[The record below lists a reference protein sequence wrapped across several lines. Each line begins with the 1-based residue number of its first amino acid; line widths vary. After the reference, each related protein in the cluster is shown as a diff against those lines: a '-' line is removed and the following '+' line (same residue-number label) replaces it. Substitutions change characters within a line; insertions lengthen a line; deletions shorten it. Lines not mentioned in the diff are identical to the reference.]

1 MKRNAE
7 SPGKYRNKVAL
18 SARFRR
24 TESGH
29 FMSFGEETFWTVIKR
44 RIPMEMMKNPEQQP
58 RPGRGK
64 LILQFLKGSKTF
76 FFICMFCSALS
87 GLAETVMP
95 QIVRV
100 TVDNIIGSASVENL
114 SPVIRSALAAFGG
127 PEYLR
132 VHLWIMALAVVAVAL
147 VNVAAIYCF
156 RVFNARGGETLVKN
170 MRDTLY
176 RHIARLPF
184 QWHMQNHTGDI
195 IQRCTSDID
204 TTRNFI
210 SEQLIVLVRILFMLV
225 LSMMFMF
232 SMNVTLTLIAMAPL
246 PVIVWYSIFFH
257 HKFRKGFQECDENE
271 GKLSAMVQ
279 ENLTGVRVVRAFG
292 RERYERDRFGKQNS
306 FYTGLWVK
314 LGKLM
319 AFFWCSADILSG
331 IQIMLVVIFGVLFCL
346 HRGMTAG
353 EFIAFVSYNG
363 MLVWPVRQLGRM
375 ISEMSK
381 AGVGIDR
388 IGYIMDAEEE
398 KDEPDAFDAPMDG
411 DIRFEH
417 VTFGYEGSP
426 EMLHDVD
433 LTIPAGTTLGIL
445 GGTGSGKSTMM
456 YLLDRLYPLPEEG
469 GRITVGGTDI
479 RKIRLEHLRRNI
491 GIVLQE
497 PFLFSRTLRENLAIT
512 SPDLDE
518 AALRDAARTACL
530 EETIASFSKGY
541 DTFVGERGVTLSGG
555 QKQRAAI
562 ARMLMRQTPIMI
574 FDDSLSAVDTETD
587 AKIRSALEKR
597 FGSATIILI
606 SHRITTLSKADKVL
620 VLDHGSVAQFGTPA
634 ELSALPGLYQQIE
647 GIQSFHGEDPS
658 GDPIHS
664 AKQMPRQIAADGEEA
679 QNRNSCDDCRESEV
693 SE

>member
-1 MKRNAE
+1 M
-7 SPGKYRNKVAL
+7 
-18 SARFRR
+18 
-24 TESGH
+24 
-29 FMSFGEETFWTVIKR
+29 ETSKT
-44 RIPMEMMKNPEQQP
+44 PETQP

-64 LILQFLKGSKTF
+64 LLYHFLKGSKG
-76 FFICMFCSALS
+76 FFIFCMLCAALS
-87 GLAETVMP
+87 GLAEMLTP
-95 QIVRV
+95 QIIRV
-100 TVDNIIGSASVENL
+100 TVDNVLGSAPTDTL
-114 SPVIRSALAAFGG
+114 SPWVQKLLAAAGG
-127 PEYLR
+127 PEAIR
-132 VHLWIMALAVVAVAL
+132 SRLWIMALAVVAVSL
-147 VNVAAIYCF
+147 LKVAAIYGF
-156 RVFNARGGETLVKN
+156 RVSNARGGETLVKN

-176 RHIARLPF
+176 RHIERLPF

-210 SEQLIVLVRILFMLV
+210 SEQLTPLIRILFMVV
-225 LSMMFMF
+225 LSIVFMLG
-232 SMNVTLTLIAMAPL
+232 MNVPLTFIAMAPL
-246 PVIVWYSIFFH
+246 PVIVWYSLFFH
-257 HKFRKGFQECDENE
+257 RKFRKGFQECDENE

-292 RERYERDRFGKQNS
+292 RERYERDRFGKQNN
-306 FYTGLWVK
+306 FYTSLWVK
-314 LGKLM
+314 LGRLM

-331 IQIMLVVIFGVLFCL
+331 VQIMLVVIFGVLFCL

-353 EFIAFVSYNG
+353 EFIAFLSYNG

-398 KDEPDAFDAPMDG
+398 KDRPGASDAPMDG

-417 VTFGYEGSP
+417 VSFAYEGCP
-426 EMLHDVD
+426 EMLHDID
-433 LTIPAGTTLGIL
+433 LTIPAGSTLGIL

-456 YLLDRLYPLPEEG
+456 YLLDRLYPLPEDG
-469 GRITVGGTDI
+469 GRITIGGKDI
-479 RKIRLEHLRRNI
+479 REIRLEHLRRNI

-497 PFLFSRTLRENLAIT
+497 PFLFSRTIRENLALT
-512 SPDLDE
+512 SPDIGEEEMRE
-518 AALRDAARTACL
+518 ASRAACL
-530 EETIASFSKGY
+530 EETIDSFTKGY

-562 ARMLMRQTPIMI
+562 ARMLTRSTPIMI

-587 AKIRSALEKR
+587 AKIRAALEKR

-620 VLDHGSVAQFGTPA
+620 VLDHGAVAQYGTPA
-634 ELSALPGLYQQIE
+634 ELSAQPGLYNQIE
-647 GIQSFHGEDPS
+647 EIQSYH
-658 GDPIHS
+658 H
-664 AKQMPRQIAADGEEA
+664 EE
-679 QNRNSCDDCRESEV
+679 EV
-693 SE
+693 NA